1 MVRQPCLLARISI
14 LAPEL
19 GSAYHKPPSLDPPK
33 CSFFLLEPSFASA
46 KRQFPPA
53 GKTKTGKL
61 LLAVPA
67 EDFLQALRA
76 ARDGA
81 ARQGHACRG
90 SHRTAARTHR
100 RQCDTREPHPSG
112 PPGVPGNRHHDHGE
126 LSAGALNG
134 GFSEPPDPPPRIL

>member
-33 CSFFLLEPSFASA
+33 CSIFLLEPSFASA

-61 LLAVPA
+61 LLFS
-67 EDFLQALRA
+67 DF
-76 ARDGA
+76 
-81 ARQGHACRG
+81 HK
-90 SHRTAARTHR
+90 H
-100 RQCDTREPHPSG
+100 
-112 PPGVPGNRHHDHGE
+112 
-126 LSAGALNG
+126 LSR
-134 GFSEPPDPPPRIL
+134 PDPCSASASIRRIMLTNNRRVRDRKSTRLNSSHLGISY